1 MKITLAGTGVCPGDI
16 SVRALSEAKS
26 GKKVILR
33 TALSETAKWLRNIG
47 VDFSSLDFVYE
58 KSRNFDTLAKNLAKE
73 VLNAA
78 KTQDVV
84 YLVDGDVSEDVSCSV
99 IRSKRKDAEV
109 IPCVPKSAYFMDKSN
124 ISSPYLGVSAYDIKS
139 VSLSL
144 PLVVFDVDCQYLAS
158 NVKLVLQNEFGD
170 EIPCYKFF
178 NGNFKKI
185 KLYEA
190 DYGDEFD
197 GTAAIV
203 VDKLDLTEKQRFSLY
218 DLDEILRILRGENG
232 CPWDKAQ
239 TPESIMKNTVEET
252 YELLDAIKSGDD
264 IAVSEEVG
272 DLLLQAFF
280 YIRFAEERGAFTLQD
295 VSSGICNKLI
305 SRHTHI
311 FGADR
316 ATDDRAALDVWEKNK
331 QKEKGFNSGYEY
343 LSSVPKSFPS
353 VLRADKVGSR
363 SGKYNMDFESVE
375 QVSDKVKEEFYEVL
389 QEYKNKNE
397 KGIYEECGD
406 LLFAVVSF
414 VRLLGVNGELSL
426 NDATDKFLRRFKK
439 TEELAFKDGKN
450 LKELSAKEIDR
461 YYNESKKG

>member
-33 TALSETAKWLRNIG
+33 TALNETAKWLKNMG

-109 IPCVPKSAYFMDKSN
+109 IPCVPKSAYFMDKLN
-124 ISSPYLGVSAYDIKS
+124 ISSPYLGVSAYDIRN

-203 VDKLDLTEKQRFSLY
+203 VGKLDLTEKQRFSLY

-239 TPESIMKNTVEET
+239 TSESIMKNTVEET

-311 FGADR
+311 FGSDSA
-316 ATDDRAALDVWEKNK
+316 ADDRAALDVWEKNK

-375 QVSDKVKEEFYEVL
+375 QVADKVKEEFYEVL

>member
-1 MKITLAGTGVCPGDI
+1 M
-16 SVRALSEAKS
+16 
-26 GKKVILR
+26 
-33 TALSETAKWLRNIG
+33 AKWLKNMG

-73 VLNAA
+73 VLAAA

-124 ISSPYLGVSAYDIKS
+124 ISSPYLGVSAYDIRS

-264 IAVSEEVG
+264 IAVFEEVG

-343 LSSVPKSFPS
+343 LASVPKSFPS

-375 QVSDKVKEEFYEVL
+375 QVADKVKEEFYEVL

-450 LKELSAKEIDR
+450 LKELSAEEIDR

>member
-1 MKITLAGTGVCPGDI
+1 M
-16 SVRALSEAKS
+16 SEAKS

-33 TALSETAKWLRNIG
+33 TALSETAKWLETEDVNYT
-47 VDFSSLDFVYE
+47 SLDFVYE

-109 IPCVPKSAYFMDKSN
+109 IPCVPKSAYFMDKLN

-144 PLVVFDVDCQYLAS
+144 PLVVFDVDCQYLAC

-190 DYGDEFD
+190 DYGNEFD

-252 YELLDAIKSGDD
+252 YELLDAIKSGDEV
-264 IAVSEEVG
+264 AVSEEVG

-375 QVSDKVKEEFYEVL
+375 
-389 QEYKNKNE
+389 
-397 KGIYEECGD
+397 
-406 LLFAVVSF
+406 
-414 VRLLGVNGELSL
+414 
-426 NDATDKFLRRFKK
+426 
-439 TEELAFKDGKN
+439 
-450 LKELSAKEIDR
+450 
-461 YYNESKKG
+461 

>member
-33 TALSETAKWLRNIG
+33 TALSETAKWLEKEG
-47 VDFSSLDFVYE
+47 VEYTSLDFVYE

-73 VLNAA
+73 VLAAA

-124 ISSPYLGVSAYDIKS
+124 ISSPYLGVSAYDIRS

-252 YELLDAIKSGDD
+252 YELLDAIKSGDEV
-264 IAVSEEVG
+264 AVSEEVG

-311 FGADR
+311 FGADS
-316 ATDDRAALDVWEKNK
+316 AADDRAALDVWEKNK

-343 LSSVPKSFPS
+343 LSSVPKNFPS

-375 QVSDKVKEEFYEVL
+375 QVADKVKEEFYEVL